1 MKYVDYLHD
10 LSRSDSPVISDKME
24 SPIPLVHTRAEVP
37 GQDLDLERNE
47 DHQFL
52 MNHSVKDFS
61 WSGLTVTVK
70 DGQTKQHRDLIND
83 ITGDVQQGKHV
94 QAHVVILPVLTN

>member
-10 LSRSDSPVISDKME
+10 LPRSDSPVISDKME

-61 WSGLTVTVK
+61 WSGLTVTGMYSKVSMSK
-70 DGQTKQHRDLIND
+70 
-83 ITGDVQQGKHV
+83 
-94 QAHVVILPVLTN
+94 LTWLFSQC